1 MQETK
6 MADRT
11 VSIVGSGHTK
21 FGRLDALTLE
31 DLIVSAAREALDDA
45 EIDAGEVDAVY
56 LGHFNS
62 GLVPDSFASS
72 LVHQVSPKLRFK
84 PATRCENACASGAAA
99 IFSAIHAINSGE
111 ADLVLVVGAEK
122 MTSRTTPE
130 VTKALAGAGYQNDPI
145 EAGLSFPALFGIAAK
160 QYAERYQCPLS
171 AMARIAEKNH
181 RNALTNPLAQMHR
194 EMTFEDC
201 NTVSEKNP
209 IIADPLRLTDCSLI
223 SDGAAAIVL
232 ASPERARS
240 FKREV
245 VIRGKAQVNDFL
257 PLSKRDFLAFEGPE
271 KAIADALQNA
281 GVTIRDINFAE
292 VHDCFTI
299 AELLIYEAMGLAP
312 KGQGHRV
319 LDDGTVMRGGALPVN
334 LSGGLK
340 AKGHPVGATGVSMHA
355 ISFRQL
361 TGRAGEGQLE
371 GANLGLVFNMG
382 GAAVANYA
390 SVLEAR
396 RA

>member
-1 MQETK
+1 MQ
-6 MADRT
+6 DRS

-31 DLIVSAAREALDDA
+31 DLIVQAAREALEEA
-45 EIDAGEVDAVY
+45 EVEAGEIDAVF

-62 GLVPDSFASS
+62 GLVPDGFASS
-72 LVHQVSPKLRFK
+72 LIHQASPELRFK

-99 IFSAIHAINSGE
+99 IFAAMNAINAGE

-122 MTSRTTPE
+122 MTSRSTPE
-130 VTKALAGAGYQNDPI
+130 VTAALAGAGYQNDPE
-145 EAGLSFPALFGIAAK
+145 EAGLSFPGLFGIAAQ
-160 QYAERYQCPLS
+160 QYTERYQSPLE
-171 AMARIAEKNH
+171 AMAQIASKNH
-181 RNALTNPLAQMHR
+181 RNALSNPLAQMHR
-194 EMTFEDC
+194 EMSFEAC

-209 IIADPLRLTDCSLI
+209 LIAPPLRLTDCSLI
-223 SDGAAAIVL
+223 TDGAAAIVL
-232 ASPERARS
+232 ASPERAKA

-245 VIRGKAQVNDFL
+245 AIRGKAHVSDFL
-257 PLSKRDFLAFEGPE
+257 PMANRDFLAFEGPE
-271 KAIADALQNA
+271 KAIASALKMA
-281 GVTIRDINFAE
+281 GITLEDLSFAE

-312 KGQGHRV
+312 KGQGYRA
-319 LDDGTVMRGGALPVN
+319 LDDGTVLRGGALPVN

-361 TGRAGEGQLE
+361 TGQAGEAQLE
-371 GANLGLVFNMG
+371 DANLGLVFNMG
-382 GAAVANYA
+382 GSAVANYA
-390 SVLEAR
+390 SVLEAK